1 MENIFNRIDNDLTLD
16 TYGLDKDSC
25 FLDIETT
32 GLDRNRNNVY
42 LIGIV
47 YFDLHIN
54 SWVLQQIF
62 ADNLKE
68 EREILL
74 ETAKI
79 LRMYDT
85 IINYNGSSFDIPFL
99 NSRFKLHNVD
109 YFIDKKR
116 SFDIYR
122 MVRSNKKFLNLE
134 NLKLKTIE
142 RHLGI
147 ERDDMYSGKDCI
159 NFYYDYEASGNNSLK
174 INILNHNMDDLIYL
188 LDIISILDIIKTEK
202 TFVVDSPNT
211 DSSYDF
217 CIEELD
223 FEKSFLIVRGNTNK
237 DFNRQV
243 VYYDSNYSLE
253 IDNDE
258 FLISI
263 ETNKASLKSEKIG
276 QFVYLKD
283 YIHGHENQA
292 LVLSVERNFVIDNI
306 KILLK
311 ILIEKS
317 I

>member
-1 MENIFNRIDNDLTLD
+1 MENIFNRIDNYLILD
-16 TYGLDKDSC
+16 AYGLDKDSC

-47 YFDLHIN
+47 YFDLHTN

-62 ADNLKE
+62 ADNLRE

-74 ETAKI
+74 ETVKI
-79 LRMYDT
+79 LKKYDT

-99 NSRFKLHNVD
+99 NSRFELYNID

-159 NFYYDYEASGNNSLK
+159 NFYYDYEASGDNSLK
-174 INILNHNMDDLIYL
+174 LNILNHNMDDLIYL
-188 LDIISILDIIKTEK
+188 LDIISILDVIKAEK
-202 TFVVDSPNT
+202 TFEVNIPNT
-211 DSSYDF
+211 NSSYNF
-217 CIEELD
+217 CIEELN
-223 FEKSFLIVRGNTNK
+223 FEKNFLIVKGSTDK
-237 DFNRQV
+237 GFNRNV

-283 YIHGHENQA
+283 YIPDHEDQA
-292 LVLSVERNFVIDNI
+292 LVLSVEKSFIIDNI